1 MLDQAAGQSSFVHDY
16 LHVSWDGSE
25 DQNDRLTNSVTGLTG
40 NPVTDGITTV
50 PLDISVNG
58 GPNFAFMDQI
68 SPINGAQTAFMDD
81 GSNTKPLVHGVPAS
95 GPQPDALTFSGSY
108 KVVFLAFPFEE
119 YGSGTTGAAL
129 R

>member
-58 GPNFAFMDQI
+58 GPNFSFMDHI
-68 SPINGAQTAFMDD
+68 SPISGAHTAFIDD
-81 GSNTKPLVHGVPAS
+81 GTHTHPPVRRGPAR
-95 GPQPDALTFSGSY
+95 GPP
-108 KVVFLAFPFEE
+108 P
-119 YGSGTTGAAL
+119 